1 MPIFGMTYTYILVD
15 TLTSL
20 LWLARVNRNTMSLF
34 AFSTAV
40 FKHIDDMT
48 FIQAPSSPEQH
59 ISDHH
64 QKRNAVVSVNALWSG
79 GVIPYRISAR
89 FHSM

>member
-1 MPIFGMTYTYILVD
+1 MHNVIACFFLI
-15 TLTSL
+15 
-20 LWLARVNRNTMSLF
+20 
-34 AFSTAV
+34 STAV

-48 FIQAPSSPEQH
+48 FIQAPRSPEQY

-64 QKRNAVVSVNALWSG
+64 QKRNAVVSVNALWPG
-79 GVIPYRISAR
+79 GVIHYRISAR